1 MRYFVFSILFI
12 FFACSSDDYKN
23 YNNPYLNPH
32 TVNLELNLNLPQY
45 NSLKYPG
52 NSVKV
57 YHQGIRGI
65 VIFCVNDSYYTA
77 YELSDPNHYPNNCST
92 MEVEGIIASCP
103 CPEDDNSYDIVTG
116 IHKTQDDMY
125 PMLGYRVQRKGDVI
139 RVFN

>member
-1 MRYFVFSILFI
+1 MRYLLFSILFI

-65 VIFCVNDSYYTA
+65 VIYSPDASQYFA
-77 YELSDPNHYPNNCST
+77 YELSDPNHFPNECSR
-92 MEVEGIIASCP
+92 MEVEGVIASCP
-103 CPEDDNSYDIVTG
+103 CPEDDNSYNIFTG
-116 IHKTQDDMY
+116 IHETKDNMY
-125 PMLGYRVQRKGDVI
+125 PMLGYKVQRRGDII